1 MCQIKLHTKQDLLS
15 AITSN
20 REVIKGFGVS
30 KIGLFGSF
38 SKGTFNETS
47 DVDLL
52 VDFIPARKTFDNFM
66 ELSFFLEELFG
77 RKVELVTPQSLS
89 KFIGPYI
96 LNEVENVSLES

>member
-38 SKGTFNETS
+38 SKGTFIEAS

-52 VDFIPARKTFDNFM
+52 VNFIPA
-66 ELSFFLEELFG
+66 
-77 RKVELVTPQSLS
+77 
-89 KFIGPYI
+89 
-96 LNEVENVSLES
+96 